1 MFQISNPLFFFLLG
15 IIPILL
21 IINRYTRIEAARWRK
36 IGTLLLR
43 LGAVLCLI
51 LALVGLQQKDQEDIL
66 SVVFLLDVSD
76 SVPIIQQ
83 KTGIEQINTVL
94 NALKPTDLFSVIL
107 FAGGSCGA
115 RGQTSR
121 KQCSLI

>member
-1 MFQISNPLFFFLLG
+1 MFQISNPFFFLFLG
-15 IIPILL
+15 IIPIFL
-21 IINRYTRIEAARWRK
+21 IINRYTRVEAARWRK

-76 SVPIIQQ
+76 SVPTAQQ
-83 KTGIEQINTVL
+83 KAGIEQINTAL
-94 NALKPTDLFSVIL
+94 DALKPTDLFSVIL
-107 FAGGSCGA
+107 FAG
-115 RGQTSR
+115 
-121 KQCSLI
+121 